1 MVSCKVPRVIV
12 IGGGAAGFFG
22 AIACA
27 ENTKDDVDIRI
38 FEKSSKFLSKVARL
52 TLNAVLRGFPDCPGS
67 PKMEN
72 WKSYFKNHH
81 FVWS

>member
-1 MVSCKVPRVIV
+1 MVSGKVPRVIV

-38 FEKSSKFLSKVARL
+38 FEKSSKFL
-52 TLNAVLRGFPDCPGS
+52 NA
-67 PKMEN
+67 
-72 WKSYFKNHH
+72 
-81 FVWS
+81 

>member
-1 MVSCKVPRVIV
+1 MVSGKVPRVIV

-38 FEKSSKFLSKVARL
+38 FEKSSKFLSKVKIVISMHEVEQ
-52 TLNAVLRGFPDCPGS
+52 TNA
-67 PKMEN
+67 
-72 WKSYFKNHH
+72 KN
-81 FVWS
+81 SI

>member
-1 MVSCKVPRVIV
+1 MVSGKVPRVIV

-38 FEKSSKFLSKVARL
+38 FEKSSKFLSKAKIS
-52 TLNAVLRGFPDCPGS
+52 GGG
-67 PKMEN
+67 
-72 WKSYFKNHH
+72 
-81 FVWS
+81 